1 MPTNPYPVPP
11 QHYDGT
17 SERRRTMSNE
27 SCGDLSNAV
36 GKREFEVGGKEL
48 LDIWPADIICLGD
61 FNDAEDLEK

>member
-1 MPTNPYPVPP
+1 
-11 QHYDGT
+11 
-17 SERRRTMSNE
+17 MSNE

-61 FNDAEDLEK
+61 LNDAEDLEK